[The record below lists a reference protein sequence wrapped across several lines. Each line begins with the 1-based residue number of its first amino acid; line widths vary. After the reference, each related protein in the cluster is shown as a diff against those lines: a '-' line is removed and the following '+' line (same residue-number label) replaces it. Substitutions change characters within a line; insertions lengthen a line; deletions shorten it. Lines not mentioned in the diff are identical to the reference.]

1 MEFALPSS
9 HHRVRDVLPSD
20 EPGLLQLFEASE
32 DYFVAATGLPAG
44 PGDVQSLFYG
54 LPEGADVRDKQLLVV
69 EAEDGELVGLVDLVL
84 HYPAPDACA
93 VGLFLLRP
101 DARRHGLGS
110 ALAAALLERAAAGG
124 VRRITATVP
133 ADWEAGRAF
142 LTARSFTLT
151 DAETAAPG
159 ARAHRNTGPRESAVL
174 RAELRL
180 DAA

>member
-1 MEFALPSS
+1 MEFELPSS

-20 EPGLLQLFEASE
+20 ESGLLHLFEASE

-54 LPEGADVRDKQLLVV
+54 LPEGADVRDKQILVV
-69 EAEDGELVGLVDLVL
+69 ENPDGELVGLVDLVL
-84 HYPAPDACA
+84 HYPEPDACA

-101 DARRHGLGS
+101 DTRRHGLGS
-110 ALAAALLERAAAGG
+110 ALTAALLERASAGG

-133 ADWEAGRAF
+133 TGWEPGRAF
-142 LTARSFTLT
+142 LTARSFTLA
-151 DAETAAPG
+151 DPEDVPG
-159 ARAHRNTGPRESAVL
+159 ARANRNTGPRESTVL

-180 DAA
+180 DSA